1 MPENMPP
8 PNIWPEPLHWFE
20 NWLRTLSDGEATF
33 YSIMLTALFAVT
45 VWIGKRGWDKFK
57 VSTSSTVTIREPS
70 MPTPGSTPPTPP
82 SSINAERQARLQEK
96 LRQLY
101 EQYDLETRVDEKMR
115 LRAIIDATEK
125 DLQGL

>member
-1 MPENMPP
+1 
-8 PNIWPEPLHWFE
+8 
-20 NWLRTLSDGEATF
+20 
-33 YSIMLTALFAVT
+33 
-45 VWIGKRGWDKFK
+45 
-57 VSTSSTVTIREPS
+57 
-70 MPTPGSTPPTPP
+70 MPTPDSTSLTPP